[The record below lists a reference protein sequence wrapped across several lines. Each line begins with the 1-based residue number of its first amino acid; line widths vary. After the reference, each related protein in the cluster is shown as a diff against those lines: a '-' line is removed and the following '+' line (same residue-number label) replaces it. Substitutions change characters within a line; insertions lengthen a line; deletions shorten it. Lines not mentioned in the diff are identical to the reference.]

1 MITLYY
7 EEQQAALTEVGT
19 VVNYAHAAE
28 LIKTFLSSKMYQVRY
43 TRIWIE
49 EDLQVGWC
57 IVIDYG
63 SWSSFFKIG
72 GFNSAADAEAFIAA
86 RFKNAT
92 H

>member
-19 VVNYAHAAE
+19 VINYAHAAE
-28 LIKTFLSSKMYQVRY
+28 LIKTFLSSKMYQILY
-43 TRIWIE
+43 TRMWIE
-49 EDLQVGWC
+49 ENLQIGWC

-72 GFNSAADAEAFIAA
+72 GFKSAVDAETFIAT
-86 RFKNAT
+86 RFNNAEN
-92 H
+92 